1 MNQFENLKKFKNRC
15 GFVSTQHSTILTI
28 GGGGGAGTGTVSGD
42 NEVGGLGAITV
53 GIGGTTDMGST
64 RFSEG
69 LVTDG
74 NCGGN
79 ISSTTTT
86 CSTVSGRKGD
96 DSEVGEGITST
107 SSLSSSAFGG
117 GGTGGA
123 IEGGGNTS
131 TSSLSSKAFSSG
143 DA

>member
-79 ISSTTTT
+79 VSSITT

-131 TSSLSSKAFSSG
+131 TSSLSSKAFSGG